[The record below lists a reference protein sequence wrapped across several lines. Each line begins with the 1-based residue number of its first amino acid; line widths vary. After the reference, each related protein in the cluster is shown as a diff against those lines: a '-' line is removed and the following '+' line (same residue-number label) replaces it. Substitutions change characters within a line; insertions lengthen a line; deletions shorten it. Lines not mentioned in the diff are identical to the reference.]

1 MIVRISS
8 EDCKIG
14 AYVIPA
20 KTRLFVNVWSINRN
34 QDYRENPLEFQPERF
49 LSEERISGRVQLDVR
64 GQHYEF
70 LPFGSGRRG
79 CPGTSLA
86 LKLVHTTL
94 SAMIQCFQWKVN
106 KEGNDKM
113 VDMEEGPGITIP
125 RAHPLICVPV
135 ARIDALQPSMCG

>member
-79 CPGTSLA
+79 
-86 LKLVHTTL
+86 
-94 SAMIQCFQWKVN
+94 
-106 KEGNDKM
+106 
-113 VDMEEGPGITIP
+113 
-125 RAHPLICVPV
+125 
-135 ARIDALQPSMCG
+135 